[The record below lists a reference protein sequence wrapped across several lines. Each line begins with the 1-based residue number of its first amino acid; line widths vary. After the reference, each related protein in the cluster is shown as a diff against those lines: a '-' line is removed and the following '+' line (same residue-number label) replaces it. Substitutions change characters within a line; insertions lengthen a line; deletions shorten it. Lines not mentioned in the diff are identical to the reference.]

1 MSFWL
6 VTQEQELLFQTFRE
20 HLRMPDSSPH
30 PTSVSNRV
38 AKAKHDLRNPLG
50 EIIGFSEILRE
61 EAVDL
66 ANHEMQAA
74 FASLCTEAH
83 TLLKQLDETL
93 EIENLNQNPLSVESL
108 QKAFL
113 NSADR
118 TNATI
123 YELTALCRE
132 SSTPQFLDD
141 LARIAAA
148 ACCMS
153 EQASLLL
160 GEFYQAGLNTPDQEH
175 LAHRSAPVDPIHS
188 NPNLFTRPPTPRTG
202 NAPST
207 GAKILVADDNEANR
221 ELITRRLLRNGHV
234 VAHASDGELALE
246 QLRKEP
252 FDLVLLDVL
261 MPKVTG
267 HQVLAAMKTDPVLR
281 HIPVIMITGLDDM
294 DSLISCIECGAE
306 DYLTKPFDP
315 VLLNARIGSSLEKKR
330 LRDTERDLL
339 NQVRQAQEKSEALLL
354 NILPRSIADRLKAG
368 ESTIVDT
375 FPSVT
380 VLFADLAGFTEL
392 STRIS
397 GAELVLLLNEL
408 FTTFDLLA
416 QEQGLEK
423 IKTIGDAYMVV
434 GGLPVPRTDH
444 AHAVAELALNMVAA
458 VNEKFADSRFP
469 IRIRIGISSGPVVA
483 GVIGRNKFS
492 YDLWGDTVNTA
503 SRMESYGEA
512 GTIQVSNETYK
523 LLAQDY
529 PFTPRNLTQVKGK
542 GDLTA
547 WRLNGPRT
555 N

>member
-1 MSFWL
+1 
-6 VTQEQELLFQTFRE
+6 
-20 HLRMPDSSPH
+20 
-30 PTSVSNRV
+30 
-38 AKAKHDLRNPLG
+38 
-50 EIIGFSEILRE
+50 
-61 EAVDL
+61 
-66 ANHEMQAA
+66 
-74 FASLCTEAH
+74 
-83 TLLKQLDETL
+83 
-93 EIENLNQNPLSVESL
+93 
-108 QKAFL
+108 
-113 NSADR
+113 
-118 TNATI
+118 
-123 YELTALCRE
+123 
-132 SSTPQFLDD
+132 
-141 LARIAAA
+141 
-148 ACCMS
+148 
-153 EQASLLL
+153 
-160 GEFYQAGLNTPDQEH
+160 
-175 LAHRSAPVDPIHS
+175 
-188 NPNLFTRPPTPRTG
+188 
-202 NAPST
+202 
-207 GAKILVADDNEANR
+207 
-221 ELITRRLLRNGHV
+221 V

>member
-1 MSFWL
+1 M
-6 VTQEQELLFQTFRE
+6 
-20 HLRMPDSSPH
+20 
-30 PTSVSNRV
+30 
-38 AKAKHDLRNPLG
+38 
-50 EIIGFSEILRE
+50 
-61 EAVDL
+61 
-66 ANHEMQAA
+66 
-74 FASLCTEAH
+74 
-83 TLLKQLDETL
+83 
-93 EIENLNQNPLSVESL
+93 
-108 QKAFL
+108 
-113 NSADR
+113 
-118 TNATI
+118 
-123 YELTALCRE
+123 
-132 SSTPQFLDD
+132 
-141 LARIAAA
+141 
-148 ACCMS
+148 
-153 EQASLLL
+153 
-160 GEFYQAGLNTPDQEH
+160 
-175 LAHRSAPVDPIHS
+175 
-188 NPNLFTRPPTPRTG
+188 
-202 NAPST
+202 
-207 GAKILVADDNEANR
+207 
-221 ELITRRLLRNGHV
+221 
-234 VAHASDGELALE
+234 
-246 QLRKEP
+246 
-252 FDLVLLDVL
+252 
-261 MPKVTG
+261 
-267 HQVLAAMKTDPVLR
+267 
-281 HIPVIMITGLDDM
+281 
-294 DSLISCIECGAE
+294 
-306 DYLTKPFDP
+306 
-315 VLLNARIGSSLEKKR
+315 
-330 LRDTERDLL
+330 

-380 VLFADLAGFTEL
+380 VLFADLSGFTEL